1 MRVTSKLADVEFR
14 FGRIERDGTTLLINS
29 HPSQAMQTT
38 VHMSPD
44 DFLAFVKAMVTSPS
58 ALFFLLS
65 FPVLWFKHH
74 NSRGT
79 ERTAMTGSNH
89 PQSGMGEPW

>member
-14 FGRIERDGTTLLINS
+14 FGRIERDGSTLLINS

-44 DFLAFVKAMVTSPS
+44 DFLAFLKAMATSPS
-58 ALFFLLS
+58 ALFFLLT
-65 FPVLWFKHH
+65 FPVLWFKHR

-79 ERTAMTGSNH
+79 ERAAVTASNH